1 MEASTTFAAARAFAA
16 GLFWIVSPSML
27 AGLMPPQARAQ
38 GTIDLPAAN
47 RTAGAAN
54 EASGWPA
61 KPVRLV
67 VPLPAGGDV
76 DGFAAPL
83 AAALSKELGQPVV
96 LDHRPGVGGNLGA
109 EIVAK
114 SAADGY
120 TFLLGSVDQA
130 IAAASAAGLSYDLQQ
145 DLAPVTLLAAAP
157 VAVVV
162 DATRPAMGAIAD
174 LVRVQQAHRARPA
187 ASYASTGDSSLS
199 HLAAARF
206 HQATGGGTGHRA
218 IRGAATAL
226 ADLQA
231 GHADYLVAPLNA
243 VLPAIREGRVRALA
257 VSGAA
262 RSFSLPAVPTL
273 AEAGIGGL
281 PILAWYAL
289 WSPTGTPATI
299 NQAMQRG
306 VAAVL
311 DQQRLVDIWNRLG
324 AERGGQAADVLALMV
339 HSEVLNWRE
348 AIRTLDRADAADAA
362 NAARSKR

>member
-1 MEASTTFAAARAFAA
+1 
-16 GLFWIVSPSML
+16 ML
-27 AGLMPPQARAQ
+27 SGLMPPQARAQ

-47 RTAGAAN
+47 RTAGAAT

-67 VPLPAGGDV
+67 VPLPAGGHV

-109 EIVAK
+109 EIVAR

-145 DLAPVTLLAAAP
+145 DLAPVTLLAVAP
-157 VAVVV
+157 VVVVV
-162 DATRPAMGAIAD
+162 DAARPALGAIAD
-174 LVRVQQAHRARPA
+174 LVRVRHAHSAGPA
-187 ASYASTGDSSLS
+187 ASYASAGDGSLS

-231 GHADYLVAPLNA
+231 GHADYLFAPLNA

-262 RSFSLPAVPTL
+262 RSFSLPAVPRWQRRASAACPSWPGTHCGRRR
-273 AEAGIGGL
+273 ARPPPSTGQCSGASQRCWTSNGWSTSGI
-281 PILAWYAL
+281 AWVRN
-289 WSPTGTPATI
+289 G
-299 NQAMQRG
+299 
-306 VAAVL
+306 
-311 DQQRLVDIWNRLG
+311 
-324 AERGGQAADVLALMV
+324 
-339 HSEVLNWRE
+339 
-348 AIRTLDRADAADAA
+348 
-362 NAARSKR
+362 AARRRTSSP